1 MNDGSAFDKISFRLL
16 TELTEKPTITQR
28 ALADRLGIALGL
40 VNAYIKKLYK
50 KGHIKI
56 KALPKNRI
64 KYILTPNGFAAKTRL
79 TYNYIHHSIGYFKEM
94 RRRIENTYLLMVA
107 SGIENVLLWGDGE
120 IAELCYISSR
130 GLPLKIVGV
139 IGVRRIENGF
149 FGHHIYSTECLKD
162 ITYDAVLVT
171 SIMDNTIKNDINRT
185 GIDSNRIYYL

>member
-50 KGHIKI
+50 KGYIKI

-64 KYILTPNGFAAKTRL
+64 

-171 SIMDNTIKNDINRT
+171 AVMDNTVEIISQT
-185 GIDSNRIYYL
+185 GINPDRIYHL